1 MLFHRT
7 GSKELPELFAE
18 RLSKFIASKLAE
30 YVEPSKKGTPKG
42 EAVGFSL
49 TKYQATL
56 FTLRESLIDNEDLKA
71 QAKKLGIS
79 YGLLRKW
86 RSEEKFKEV
95 VSQHE
100 KEFVTSL
107 TTSDIYSGYGVIP
120 GADVIEKAESML
132 LQALQ
137 SKKKESARRLI
148 PLIYGKIQ
156 EELRKSD
163 ATAADLRKYQMRVLD
178 HAIELLR
185 DRQSAIKH
193 RKEIISLLSGVRKRL
208 ASITA

>member
-1 MLFHRT
+1 MTIEPALFR
-7 GSKELPELFAE
+7 G
-18 RLSKFIASKLAE
+18 LSAKLARFIDGKLKE
-30 YVEPSKKGTPKG
+30 YVEPTRMGTPKG

-56 FTLRESLIDNEDLKA
+56 FTLRESLLDNEDLKA
-71 QAKKLGIS
+71 QARKLGIS

-86 RSEEKFKEV
+86 RSEQSFMDL

-100 KEFVTSL
+100 KEFVNHLLSGL
-107 TTSDIYSGYGVIP
+107 IYSGYALLG
-120 GADVIEKAESML
+120 GEEKAEAML

-137 SKKKESARRLI
+137 QAKQKESARKLV

-156 EELRKSD
+156 ADLMKSN
-163 ATAADLRKYQMRVLD
+163 ATAADLRKYQMHVLD
-178 HAIELLR
+178 QAIELLA

-193 RKEIISLLSGVRKRL
+193 RKDVISLLSGLRETL
-208 ASITA
+208 A

>member
-1 MLFHRT
+1 MKIEPALFR
-7 GSKELPELFAE
+7 G
-18 RLSKFIASKLAE
+18 LSAKLTKFIDSKLKE
-30 YVEPSKKGTPKG
+30 YVEPTRMGTPKG

-56 FTLRESLIDNEDLKA
+56 FTLRESLLDNEDLKA
-71 QAKKLGIS
+71 QARRLGIS

-86 RSEEKFKEV
+86 RSEQSFKAL

-100 KEFVTSL
+100 KEFVNHL
-107 TTSDIYSGYGVIP
+107 LAGFIYSGYGVWD
-120 GADVIEKAESML
+120 GDGVEKAESML

-137 SKKKESARRLI
+137 QAKQKESARKLM

-156 EELRKSD
+156 ADLMKSN
-163 ATAADLRKYQMRVLD
+163 ATAADLRKYQMHVLD
-178 HAIELLR
+178 QAIELLA

-193 RKEIISLLSGVRKRL
+193 RKDVISLLSGIRKSM
-208 ASITA
+208 A